1 MNHREGE
8 RSPTDLPVTI
18 YGLNRD
24 PIHAR
29 LLDVSMSGAGIEY
42 PDCVDVHPMETV
54 ELLISSPCPK
64 DLEPVRIAGFV
75 ARRGSGWMGVMFM
88 SEAPWLPRRLGAA
101 AGRSGRSSIPT
112 ARAPVLSGLSFSDS

>member
-1 MNHREGE
+1 MKHREGE

-42 PDCVDVHPMETV
+42 PDWVDIHPMETV
-54 ELLISSPCPK
+54 ELLINSPRSM
-64 DLEPVRIAGFV
+64 DLEPLRIAGFV
-75 ARRGSGWMGVMFM
+75 ARRSSGWMGVMFM
-88 SEAPWLPRRLGAA
+88 SEAPWLPRRLREAV
-101 AGRSGRSSIPT
+101 GRPGRSSIRI
-112 ARAPVLSGLSFSDS
+112 AREPVLSGLSFSDS